1 MRRVFIL
8 FQMKNQKGFISI
20 IAIGV
25 FALLMIFA
33 ISLQMT
39 TIDTLQNLKNGE
51 NHDQAQDIADSMM
64 EYLQWKM
71 KSHEAGWNTGKVVC
85 GFGSYKEKTTE
96 GGGNTSFCQDPGML
110 ALANPF
116 EGQAQKKY

>member
-1 MRRVFIL
+1 
-8 FQMKNQKGFISI
+8 MKNQKGFISI

-33 ISLQMT
+33 ISLQMM

-71 KSHEAGWNTGKVVC
+71 KSHEAGWNTGKVIC
-85 GFGSYKEKTTE
+85 GFGSYSGTTTLEE
-96 GGGNTSFCQDPGML
+96 GGQYKFLSRSRDAGFG
-110 ALANPF
+110 
-116 EGQAQKKY
+116 